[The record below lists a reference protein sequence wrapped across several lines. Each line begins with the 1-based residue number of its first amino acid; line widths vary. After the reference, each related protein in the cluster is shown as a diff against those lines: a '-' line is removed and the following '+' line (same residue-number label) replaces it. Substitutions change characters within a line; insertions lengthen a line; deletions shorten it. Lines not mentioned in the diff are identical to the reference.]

1 MEDTTILQLLWQRA
15 ERALSALAEKYGK
28 GLHRLAMNI
37 LNSRQDAEET
47 VNDTYLSLWN
57 AIPPAKPD
65 PLSGYVYRV
74 GRNTALKRLR
84 ENTALK
90 RCSRYDV
97 SLDELAGTLSGNTL
111 EEEYDAV
118 LLGQCI
124 DRFLDTLSRQ
134 NRRIFLRR
142 YWFGDS
148 IEALAREESLSPNS
162 LSVRLH
168 RLRRQLKDYLIK
180 EGFTL

>member
-1 MEDTTILQLLWQRA
+1 MDDKTILQLLWQRA
-15 ERALSALAEKYGK
+15 ESALTALAEKYGK
-28 GLHRLAMNI
+28 GLYRLAMNL
-37 LNSRQDAEET
+37 LNSQPDAEET

-57 AIPPAKPD
+57 AIPPAKPN
-65 PLSGYVYRV
+65 PLSAYIYRV

-84 ENTALK
+84 ENSALK

-97 SLDELAGTLSGNTL
+97 SLDELAGTLSGATL
-111 EEEYDAV
+111 EEEYNAV

-124 DRFLDTLSRQ
+124 DRFLDTLSPQ

-148 IEALAREESLSPNS
+148 IETLAREESLSPNS
-162 LSVRLH
+162 LSVRLL
-168 RLRRQLKDYLIK
+168 RLRKQLKDYLLK
-180 EGFTL
+180 EGFPL